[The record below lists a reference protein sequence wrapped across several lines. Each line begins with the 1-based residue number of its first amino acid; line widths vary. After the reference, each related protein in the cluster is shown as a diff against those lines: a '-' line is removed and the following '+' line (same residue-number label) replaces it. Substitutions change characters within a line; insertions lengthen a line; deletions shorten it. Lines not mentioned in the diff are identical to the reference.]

1 MDGVLATTARRAP
14 GDLGM
19 SDDIP
24 HYAPTWPPSARWNSP
39 CAPCADPVVEAVRD
53 RLRARSLAGQ
63 AKYSATLD
71 RTDLSRIDWLR
82 HAQEEALDLA
92 CYLER
97 LIREFGQ
104 LEDDGR

>member
-24 HYAPTWPPSARWNSP
+24 HYAPAWPPSARWNP
-39 CAPCADPVVEAVRD
+39 PCADPIVEAVRD
-53 RLRARSLAGQ
+53 RLRQRSVAGQ
-63 AKYSATLD
+63 AKYGATLA

-97 LIREFGQ
+97 LILEFERS
-104 LEDDGR
+104 EDDGR